1 MTRRELL
8 GVFGTSVVAW
18 PAAVI
23 AARGQDKKKDAA
35 KTATVTLAIS
45 GMT

>member
-1 MTRRELL
+1 MTRRELVRAFGI
-8 GVFGTSVVAW
+8 GVIAW
-18 PAAVI
+18 PASVI
-23 AARGQDKKKDAA
+23 AAPGQDKKKTA

>member
-8 GVFGTSVVAW
+8 CAFGIGVVAW
-18 PAAVI
+18 PAARI
-23 AARGQDKKKDAA
+23 AARDQDKPKDAA

>member
-1 MTRRELL
+1 MTRRELVRTFGI
-8 GVFGTSVVAW
+8 GVMAW
-18 PAAVI
+18 PALVI
-23 AARGQDKKKDAA
+23 AARGQDKKKNGA

>member
-1 MTRRELL
+1 MTRRQLL
-8 GVFGTSVVAW
+8 RALRIGVVAW
-18 PAAVI
+18 PASVI
-23 AARGQDKKKDAA
+23 GARGQDKNKDAA

>member
-8 GVFGTSVVAW
+8 SAFGISIVAW
-18 PAAVI
+18 PVAVI
-23 AARGQDKKKDAA
+23 AARGQDKKKD
-35 KTATVTLAIS
+35 TAQSSTVTLAIS

>member
-1 MTRRELL
+1 MTRRELVRAFGI
-8 GVFGTSVVAW
+8 GVIAW
-18 PAAVI
+18 PASLI
-23 AARGQDKKKDAA
+23 AARGQDKKKTAA